1 MRNIENGGLGL
12 NEAWQVMRDVHTT
25 FGTPAPRA
33 PTAQDQFHRER
44 RAQWIK
50 EEADE
55 ILEAGDDLVGQV
67 DGYLDVIVFALGGL
81 VECGVRPGQLF
92 NIVMDSQ
99 FAKLWED
106 GLPRVRESDGKWIK
120 PEGWVAPEPLLE
132 AEIRKQE
139 ETYKC

>member
-1 MRNIENGGLGL
+1 MKNTENAGLGL
-12 NEAWQVMRDVHTT
+12 NEAWQVMRDVHLT
-25 FGTPAPRA
+25 FGTPAPRS

-44 RAQWIK
+44 RALWIK

-81 VECGVRPGQLF
+81 VECGVAPGKLYS
-92 NIVMDSQ
+92 IVMDSQ
-99 FAKLWED
+99 FAKLWPD
-106 GLPRVRESDGKWIK
+106 GKPRVREHDGKWIK

-132 AEIRKQE
+132 AEINKQIE
-139 ETYKC
+139 KYK

>member
-1 MRNIENGGLGL
+1 MKNTENAGLGL
-12 NEAWQVMRDVHTT
+12 NEAWQVMRDVHLT
-25 FGTPAPRA
+25 FGTPAPRS

-44 RAQWIK
+44 RALWIK

-81 VECGVRPGQLF
+81 VECGVAPGKLYS
-92 NIVMDSQ
+92 IVMDSQ
-99 FAKLWED
+99 FAKLWPD
-106 GLPRVRESDGKWIK
+106 GKPRVREYDGKWIK

-132 AEIRKQE
+132 AEINKQIE
-139 ETYKC
+139 KYK